1 MAVTFR
7 RCLTGLRGLVG
18 RKRTDRA
25 LALAPEART
34 EVLLGAGTRAPGQEP
49 DQGDE
54 QVGQG
59 SPEGPLLTGVL
70 TVEFSGWIPA
80 DGKSARPARTRRPAA
95 R

>member
-1 MAVTFR
+1 MSQELAAPADAV
-7 RCLTGLRGLVG
+7 LDELGLRGLVG

-59 SPEGPLLTGVL
+59 RQADQGPVTSPC
-70 TVEFSGWIPA
+70 
-80 DGKSARPARTRRPAA
+80 
-95 R
+95 